1 MTGPQVDRSR
11 PIPGTTV
18 FDGAESRRGYALNRF
33 CYAMADAAS
42 REAFKADEN
51 GFMERFGLPE
61 DIRAMVR
68 ARDYAAMMNAG
79 GNIYMVMKLGAVT
92 GHGLYT
98 IGAMQRGETLDQFL
112 ETRQA
117 KGAR

>member
-1 MTGPQVDRSR
+1 MTEQQVDRAH

-18 FDGAESRRGYALNRF
+18 FDGEESRRGYEVNRF
-33 CYAMADAAS
+33 CYSMADAAN
-42 REAFKADEN
+42 RDAFKADAEAY
-51 GFMERFGLPE
+51 MEQFGLSEPV
-61 DIRAMVR
+61 RRMVR
-68 ARDYAAMMNAG
+68 DADYRALMNAG

-98 IGAMQRGETLDQFL
+98 IGAIQRGETLEQFL
-112 ETRQA
+112 ETRAA

>member
-1 MTGPQVDRSR
+1 MASRTGRFR

-33 CYAMADAAS
+33 CMSLTDAAN
-42 REAFKADEN
+42 REAFREDED
-51 GFMERFGLPE
+51 GYMKRFGLPDE
-61 DIRAMVR
+61 QRRMVR
-68 ARDYAAMMNAG
+68 ERDFRGLMDSG
-79 GNIYMVMKLGAVT
+79 GNIYFVMKIGAVT

-98 IGAMQRGETLDQFL
+98 IGAMQRGETLDEFL
-112 ETRQA
+112 ATRQA

>member
-1 MTGPQVDRSR
+1 MADQRQRTR

-33 CYAMADAAS
+33 CMSLTDPAG
-42 REAFKADEN
+42 REAFKADED
-51 GFMERFGLPE
+51 GTLRRFGLS
-61 DIRAMVR
+61 DDVRRMVR
-68 ARDYAAMMNAG
+68 ARDFAGLMNAG
-79 GNIYMVMKLGAVT
+79 GNIYFVMKIGAVT

-98 IGAMQRGETLDQFL
+98 IGAMQRGETLDEFL
-112 ETRQA
+112 ATRRA